1 MSRRNWRS
9 GLLVLGATAAA
20 VATASWSGAAAKPA
34 CAEDVTGT
42 CGSLH
47 FIFSGSDTVNNRT
60 VNVTNTGS
68 CDLSV
73 FARKLGESQG
83 ETIVVKP
90 GAAASRTGKFVHFVV
105 HCTHGSN
112 PCKATVTGFGG

>member
-1 MSRRNWRS
+1 MRGRYGRA
-9 GLLVLGATAAA
+9 GLLMVATATA
-20 VATASWSGAAAKPA
+20 VATVFWSGAVAKPA
-34 CAEDVTGT
+34 CAVDVTGT

-47 FIFSGSDTVNNRT
+47 SLFSGSDTVNNRN
-60 VNVTNTGS
+60 VNVSNTGS

-83 ETIVVKP
+83 ETFVIKP
-90 GAAASRTGKFVHFVV
+90 GAAASRTGKFAHFNV
-105 HCTHGSN
+105 HCTHGSS